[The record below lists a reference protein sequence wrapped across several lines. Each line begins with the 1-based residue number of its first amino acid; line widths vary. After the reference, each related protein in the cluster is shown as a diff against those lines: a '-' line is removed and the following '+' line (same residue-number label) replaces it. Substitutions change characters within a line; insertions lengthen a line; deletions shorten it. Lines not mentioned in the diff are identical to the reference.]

1 MSALW
6 PGCSLPKPED
16 FMETEE
22 SIDSLTIERL
32 RLLAGELG
40 IVVSDNPSEEVLKV
54 RLKASIFS

>member
-1 MSALW
+1 
-6 PGCSLPKPED
+6 
-16 FMETEE
+16 METEE

>member
-22 SIDSLTIERL
+22 SIDSMTIERL

>member
-1 MSALW
+1 VSALW

-22 SIDSLTIERL
+22 SIDSMTIERL